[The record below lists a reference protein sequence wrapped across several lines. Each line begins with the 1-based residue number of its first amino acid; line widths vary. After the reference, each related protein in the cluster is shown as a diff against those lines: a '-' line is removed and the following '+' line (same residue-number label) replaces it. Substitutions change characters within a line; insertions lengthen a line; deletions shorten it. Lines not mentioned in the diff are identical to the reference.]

1 MKLAA
6 NKGYTLATILT
17 VMILG
22 TFYGVF
28 YFFPVGNLLQY
39 GAEFTTIKEIFSSTS
54 TWKIIWFTTWQALLS
69 TFLSLIIGICIANVF
84 TKFQFRGKQFLKALS
99 IIPFVM
105 PTVVV
110 ATAFISVNEF
120 LRLDGTIFTLQGSTF
135 GIIIAHVFFN
145 TAIVIR
151 TVGSI
156 WPLIDSESEMAART
170 LGSSASST
178 FFRVTLP
185 QLKASILASGSL
197 AFLFTFSSFG
207 VILLLG
213 GLEKATLET
222 EIWRY
227 ATQRTDFKTAAV
239 LGIVQLLIIIGMLA
253 VNSKARGQNVTV
265 SRSGAPSAQ
274 STYANT
280 RFLKFRLGSCVVF
293 IAGFLG
299 LPFAILAERSLSTN
313 NGYSFLYY
321 KQIFLESSERFSVF
335 GTRQAIL
342 NSLLWATFA
351 MVIATILGLLAALLL
366 THKSPKLSRS
376 SDVMLLMPLGTS
388 GVLLGFGIIVGLDT
402 SILDVRS
409 EWWIV
414 PVAQAILGVGFVSRI
429 VSTAIRNQNPELK
442 QAAQTLGAKPR
453 KVWWHIDMPIIS
465 RSLIAGSIFAFA
477 IAIGEF
483 GATAFLARPQRPTIP
498 TAVFNL
504 LGRPGATTFGQAMAL
519 SVILALITAT
529 AVSVLDRT
537 GSVVGNEI

>member
-1 MKLAA
+1 MQLATKKVPKLTT
-6 NKGYTLATILT
+6 TLAVTI
-17 VMILG
+17 VG
-22 TFYGVF
+22 TFYGLF
-28 YFFPVGNLLQY
+28 YFFPLGNLLNY
-39 GAEFTTIKEIFSSTS
+39 GLEYSIVKKILASSA
-54 TWKIIWFTTWQALLS
+54 TWKVIWFTTWQALLS
-69 TFLSLIIGICIANVF
+69 TFVSLLIGICIANVF

-99 IIPFVM
+99 VIPFVM

-120 LRLDGTIFTLQGSTF
+120 LGLDKTIFTLQGSTF

-145 TAIVIR
+145 TAIVVR
-151 TVGSI
+151 TVGSV
-156 WPLIDSESEMAART
+156 WPLIDFQSEMAART
-170 LGSSASST
+170 LGSSSFTT

-185 QLKASILASGSL
+185 QLKSSLLASGSL
-197 AFLFTFSSFG
+197 AFLFTFTSFG

-239 LGIVQLLIIIGMLA
+239 LGIVQLLIIVAMLA
-253 VNSKARGQNVTV
+253 LN
-265 SRSGAPSAQ
+265 SRSRRQGSAVHKSVFNPSQPSYINA
-274 STYANT
+274 
-280 RFLKFRLGSCVVF
+280 RFLKLRLGSCIVF

-299 LPFAILAERSLSTN
+299 LPFAVLAERSLNTN

-321 KQIFLESSERFSVF
+321 KQIFLGSSDRFSIF
-335 GTRQAIL
+335 GTRQAIV
-342 NSLLWATFA
+342 NSLLWASLA
-351 MVIATILGLLAALLL
+351 MVLATILGLLAAILLA
-366 THKSPKLSRS
+366 HKSKKISRS
-376 SDVMLLMPLGTS
+376 SDVILLLPLGTS
-388 GVLLGFGIIVGLDT
+388 GVLIGFGIIVGLDT
-402 SILDVRS
+402 SIFDVRS

-429 VSTAIRNQNPELK
+429 VSTALKNQNPELK
-442 QAAQTLGAKPR
+442 QAAQTLGAAPV
-453 KVWWHIDMPIIS
+453 KVWWHIEMPVIS
-465 RSLIAGSIFAFA
+465 RSLVAGAIFAFA

-504 LGRPGATTFGQAMAL
+504 LGRPGPTTFGQAMAL

-529 AVSVLDRT
+529 AVSVLDRA
-537 GSVVGNEI
+537 GSVMSNEI

>member
-1 MKLAA
+1 MKLTG
-6 NKGYTLATILT
+6 KKVSTLATILT
-17 VMILG
+17 VLIIG

-39 GAEFTTIKEIFSSTS
+39 GIEFTTIKEVFSSSS
-54 TWKIIWFTTWQALLS
+54 TWKVIWFTTWQALLS
-69 TFLSLIIGICIANVF
+69 TFISLLIGIWIANVF
-84 TKFQFRGKQFLKALS
+84 TKFEFRGKQFLKALS

-120 LRLDGTIFTLQGSTF
+120 LGLDKTMFTLQGSTF

-145 TAIVIR
+145 TAIVVR

-156 WPLIDSESEMAART
+156 WPLIDFESEMAGRT
-170 LGSSASST
+170 LGSSASNT

-239 LGIVQLLIIIGMLA
+239 LGVIQLLIIVGMLA
-253 VNSKARGQNVTV
+253 VNSRSRGQSVRVPN
-265 SRSGAPSAQ
+265 SGSA
-274 STYANT
+274 SAASSYANT

-342 NSLLWATFA
+342 NSFLWATFA
-351 MVIATILGLLAALLL
+351 MIIATILGLLAALLL
-366 THKSPKLSRS
+366 THKSQKLSRS

-388 GVLLGFGIIVGLDT
+388 GVLLGFGIIIGLDT
-402 SILDVRS
+402 SLLDVRS

-429 VSTAIRNQNPELK
+429 VSTAIKNLNPELK
-442 QAAQTLGAKPR
+442 QVAQTLGAAPA
-453 KVWWHIDMPIIS
+453 KVWWHVDIPIIS
-465 RSLIAGSIFAFA
+465 RSLIAGAIFAFA

-529 AVSVLDRT
+529 TVSMLDRT

>member
-1 MKLAA
+1 MNVRAK
-6 NKGYTLATILT
+6 KVSTLTTILA
-17 VMILG
+17 VLIIG

-28 YFFPVGNLLQY
+28 YFFPVGNLLKY
-39 GAEFTTIKEIFSSTS
+39 GTEFTTIKEVFSSSS
-54 TWKIIWFTTWQALLS
+54 TWKVIWFTTWQALLS
-69 TFLSLIIGICIANVF
+69 TFISLLIGIWIANVF

-120 LRLDGTIFTLQGSTF
+120 LRLDGTMFTLQGSTF

-145 TAIVIR
+145 TAIVVR

-156 WPLIDSESEMAART
+156 WPLIDPESEMAART
-170 LGSSASST
+170 LGSSTSST
-178 FFRVTLP
+178 FLRVTLP
-185 QLKASILASGSL
+185 QLKASIFASGSL

-239 LGIVQLLIIIGMLA
+239 LGIVQLTIIIVMLA
-253 VNSKARGQNVTV
+253 LN
-265 SRSGAPSAQ
+265 SRSRRQGAAVLKSGTSSTQPSC
-274 STYANT
+274 ANT
-280 RFLKFRLGSCVVF
+280 HFLKFRLGTCVVF

-299 LPFAILAERSLSTN
+299 LPFALLVERSLSTN

-342 NSLLWATFA
+342 NSLMWATFA
-351 MVIATILGLLAALLL
+351 MIIATILGLLAAILM

-376 SDVMLLMPLGTS
+376 SDVVLLMPLGTS
-388 GVLLGFGIIVGLDT
+388 GVLLGFGIIVSLDT

-442 QAAQTLGAKPR
+442 QVAQTLGAAPA
-453 KVWWHIDMPIIS
+453 KVWWHVDMPIIS

-498 TAVFNL
+498 TTVFNL
-504 LGRPGATTFGQAMAL
+504 LGRPGAATFGQAMAL

>member
-17 VMILG
+17 VLILG

-253 VNSKARGQNVTV
+253 VNSRARGQNVTV

-402 SILDVRS
+402 SILDV
-409 EWWIV
+409 
-414 PVAQAILGVGFVSRI
+414 
-429 VSTAIRNQNPELK
+429 
-442 QAAQTLGAKPR
+442 
-453 KVWWHIDMPIIS
+453 
-465 RSLIAGSIFAFA
+465 
-477 IAIGEF
+477 
-483 GATAFLARPQRPTIP
+483 
-498 TAVFNL
+498 
-504 LGRPGATTFGQAMAL
+504 
-519 SVILALITAT
+519 
-529 AVSVLDRT
+529 
-537 GSVVGNEI
+537 

>member
-1 MKLAA
+1 MDITAK
-6 NKGYTLATILT
+6 KVSTLTTILT
-17 VMILG
+17 VLIIG

-28 YFFPVGNLLQY
+28 YFFPVGNLLKY
-39 GAEFTTIKEIFSSTS
+39 GTEFTTIKEVFSSSS
-54 TWKIIWFTTWQALLS
+54 TWKVIWFTTWQALLS
-69 TFLSLIIGICIANVF
+69 TFISLLIGIWIANVF

-120 LRLDGTIFTLQGSTF
+120 LRLDGTMFTLQGSTF

-145 TAIVIR
+145 TAIVVR

-156 WPLIDSESEMAART
+156 WPLIDPESEMAART
-170 LGSSASST
+170 LGSSTSST
-178 FFRVTLP
+178 FLRVTLP
-185 QLKASILASGSL
+185 QLKASIFASGSL

-239 LGIVQLLIIIGMLA
+239 LGIIQLTIIIVMLA
-253 VNSKARGQNVTV
+253 LN
-265 SRSGAPSAQ
+265 SRSRRQGAAAPKSGGSSTQPSC
-274 STYANT
+274 ANT
-280 RFLKFRLGSCVVF
+280 HFLKFRLGTCVVF

-299 LPFAILAERSLSTN
+299 LPFALLVERSLSTN

-351 MVIATILGLLAALLL
+351 MIIATILGLLAAILL
-366 THKSPKLSRS
+366 THKSQKLSRS
-376 SDVMLLMPLGTS
+376 SDVILLMPLGTS

-414 PVAQAILGVGFVSRI
+414 PVAQAIIGVGFVSRI

-442 QAAQTLGAKPR
+442 QVAQTLGAAPA
-453 KVWWHIDMPIIS
+453 KVWWHVDMPIIS

-498 TAVFNL
+498 TAIFNL
-504 LGRPGATTFGQAMAL
+504 LGRPGAATFGQAMAL

>member
-1 MKLAA
+1 MQLATKKVSKLTT
-6 NKGYTLATILT
+6 TLAVTI
-17 VMILG
+17 VG
-22 TFYGVF
+22 TFYGLF
-28 YFFPVGNLLQY
+28 YFFPLGNLLNY
-39 GAEFTTIKEIFSSTS
+39 GLEYSIVKKILASSA
-54 TWKIIWFTTWQALLS
+54 TWKVIWFTTWQALLS
-69 TFLSLIIGICIANVF
+69 TFISLLIGICIANVF

-99 IIPFVM
+99 VIPFVM

-120 LRLDGTIFTLQGSTF
+120 LGLDKTIFTLQGSTF

-145 TAIVIR
+145 TAIVVR
-151 TVGSI
+151 TVGSV
-156 WPLIDSESEMAART
+156 WPLIDFQSEMAART
-170 LGSSASST
+170 LGSSSFTT

-185 QLKASILASGSL
+185 QLKSSLLASGSL
-197 AFLFTFSSFG
+197 AFLFTFTSFG

-239 LGIVQLLIIIGMLA
+239 LGLVQLLIIIAMLA
-253 VNSKARGQNVTV
+253 LN
-265 SRSGAPSAQ
+265 SRSRRQGTVVHKSVFNPSQPSYINA
-274 STYANT
+274 
-280 RFLKFRLGSCVVF
+280 RFLKLRLGSCIVF

-299 LPFAILAERSLSTN
+299 LPFAVLAERSLNTN

-321 KQIFLESSERFSVF
+321 KQIFLESSDRFSIF
-335 GTRQAIL
+335 GTRQAIV
-342 NSLLWATFA
+342 NSLLWASLA
-351 MVIATILGLLAALLL
+351 MALATILGLLAAILL
-366 THKSPKLSRS
+366 THKSKKISRS
-376 SDVMLLMPLGTS
+376 SDVILLLPLGTS
-388 GVLLGFGIIVGLDT
+388 GVLIGFGIIVGLDT
-402 SILDVRS
+402 SIFDVRS

-429 VSTAIRNQNPELK
+429 VSTALTNQNPELK
-442 QAAQTLGAKPR
+442 QAAQTLGAAPM
-453 KVWWHIDMPIIS
+453 KVWWHIEMPVIS
-465 RSLIAGSIFAFA
+465 RSLVAGAIFAFA

-504 LGRPGATTFGQAMAL
+504 LGRPGPATFGQAMAL

-529 AVSVLDRT
+529 AVSALDRA
-537 GSVVGNEI
+537 GSVMSNEI

>member
-1 MKLAA
+1 MNITAK
-6 NKGYTLATILT
+6 KVSTLTTILT
-17 VMILG
+17 VLIIG

-28 YFFPVGNLLQY
+28 YFFPVGNLLKY
-39 GAEFTTIKEIFSSTS
+39 GTEFTTIKEVFSSS
-54 TWKIIWFTTWQALLS
+54 SIWKVIWFTTWQALLS
-69 TFLSLIIGICIANVF
+69 TFISLLIGIWIANVF
-84 TKFQFRGKQFLKALS
+84 TKFQFRGKQILKALS

-120 LRLDGTIFTLQGSTF
+120 LQLDGTMFTLQGSTF

-145 TAIVIR
+145 TAIVVR

-156 WPLIDSESEMAART
+156 WPLIDPESEMAART
-170 LGSSASST
+170 LGSSTRST
-178 FFRVTLP
+178 FLRVTLP
-185 QLKASILASGSL
+185 QLKASIFASGSL

-239 LGIVQLLIIIGMLA
+239 LGIIQLIIIIVMLA
-253 VNSKARGQNVTV
+253 LN
-265 SRSGAPSAQ
+265 SRSRRQGATTTKSGVSSTQPSRA
-274 STYANT
+274 TT
-280 RFLKFRLGSCVVF
+280 HFLKFRLGTCVVF

-299 LPFAILAERSLSTN
+299 LPFAILLERSLSTN

-351 MVIATILGLLAALLL
+351 MIIATILGLLAAILL
-366 THKSPKLSRS
+366 THKSRKLSRS

-388 GVLLGFGIIVGLDT
+388 GVLLGFGIIVGLDS

-409 EWWIV
+409 KWWIV

-429 VSTAIRNQNPELK
+429 VSSAIRNQNPELK
-442 QAAQTLGAKPR
+442 QVAQTLGAAPA
-453 KVWWHIDMPIIS
+453 KVWWHVNMPIIS

-498 TAVFNL
+498 TAVFQL
-504 LGRPGATTFGQAMAL
+504 LGRPGGSTFGQAMAL

>member
-1 MKLAA
+1 MQLATKKVPKLTT
-6 NKGYTLATILT
+6 TLAVTI
-17 VMILG
+17 VG
-22 TFYGVF
+22 TFYGLF
-28 YFFPVGNLLQY
+28 YFFPLGNLLNY
-39 GAEFTTIKEIFSSTS
+39 GLEYSIVKKILASSA
-54 TWKIIWFTTWQALLS
+54 TWKVIWFTTWQALLS
-69 TFLSLIIGICIANVF
+69 TFISLLIGICIANVF

-99 IIPFVM
+99 VIPFVM

-120 LRLDGTIFTLQGSTF
+120 LGLDKTIFTLQGSTF

-145 TAIVIR
+145 TAIVVR
-151 TVGSI
+151 TVGGV
-156 WPLIDSESEMAART
+156 WPLIDFQSEMAART
-170 LGSSASST
+170 LGSSSFTT

-185 QLKASILASGSL
+185 QLKSSLLASGSL
-197 AFLFTFSSFG
+197 AFLFTFTSFG

-239 LGIVQLLIIIGMLA
+239 LGLAQLLIIIAMLA
-253 VNSKARGQNVTV
+253 LN
-265 SRSGAPSAQ
+265 SRSRKQGTAVHKSAFNPSQPSYITA
-274 STYANT
+274 
-280 RFLKFRLGSCVVF
+280 RFLKLRLGSCIVF

-299 LPFAILAERSLSTN
+299 LPFAVLAERSLNTN

-321 KQIFLESSERFSVF
+321 KQIFLESSDRFSIF
-335 GTRQAIL
+335 GTRQAIV
-342 NSLLWATFA
+342 NSLLWASLA
-351 MVIATILGLLAALLL
+351 MILATILGLLAAILLA
-366 THKSPKLSRS
+366 HKSKKISRS
-376 SDVMLLMPLGTS
+376 SDVILLLPLGTS
-388 GVLLGFGIIVGLDT
+388 GVLIGFGIIVGLDT
-402 SILDVRS
+402 SIFDVRS

-429 VSTAIRNQNPELK
+429 VSTALNNQNPELK
-442 QAAQTLGAKPR
+442 QAAQTLGAAPM
-453 KVWWHIDMPIIS
+453 KVWWHIEMPVIS
-465 RSLIAGSIFAFA
+465 RSLVAGAIFAFA

-504 LGRPGATTFGQAMAL
+504 LGRPGPATFGQAMAL

-529 AVSVLDRT
+529 AVSALDRT
-537 GSVVGNEI
+537 GS